1 MSTTTATAGSGART
15 AVGIVKV
22 DAYKCERCGHIWLPR
37 EPNKNRKPILCAKCK
52 SAYWDIPRP
61 KVSKK

>member
-1 MSTTTATAGSGART
+1 MSTTTATAAI
-15 AVGIVKV
+15 GIGGITMGKVKV

-52 SAYWDIPRP
+52 SAYWDIPRA
-61 KVSKK
+61 SKK